1 MTAQRLSGEDRRNL
15 AEAAQR
21 EIMRYADDHYL
32 WHLHIHGV
40 ELDPMQVLKC
50 IEMDQNPYTIDTS
63 CRRTGK
69 TAVKT
74 MWELKFL
81 ATNGDQEL
89 GCVAPRLDQAK
100 TNITYMTDA
109 INRSEILSNFVLYK
123 SGRKQ
128 QSDEAFQF
136 YNRSKARAYGIM
148 SQVDGGDLTMAD
160 LEEVDDMPKDRL
172 YSNFL
177 LMLGSNRRLGA
188 DANAVNDPM
197 IRVTGV
203 FKGSDTLESL
213 IDSGEYHMLPLVN
226 VHLGVEMG
234 ILQPEFAKKMQKELP
249 REEYIRQLLCKRIA
263 GSGFIRYK
271 KWRAAVAAGL
281 QARLKPA
288 QPLPGGRYRK
298 RGNLVLGMDAAGH
311 GERPEASRWVVTIG
325 EQLGNFVC
333 PIYVKYWSSTADDPE
348 VARDI
353 AAIWEYFR
361 PDYGMGDAF
370 GVAVIAQVNDLL
382 YQRGIIDINRH
393 DFGESSASTWP
404 NWAFSPV
411 QFQGMQK
418 HQMATM
424 TRNIIHNGRM
434 ALPYI
439 PEIEKTDGEELKS
452 EDLEDWQRF
461 HKQVNN
467 ITAKAVPGLTFL
479 TYKMTDSKIG
489 DDGFDALIAMC
500 AGFARLLGTDT
511 TPQILIAGGSRPLA
525 PVSPH
530 EMHHESGDHLEKLGY
545 SHGLDTLSY

>member
-1 MTAQRLSGEDRRNL
+1 MTAQRMTGEERRNL
-15 AEAAQR
+15 AKAAEL
-21 EIMRYADDHYL
+21 EIMRYKDDHYM
-32 WHLHIHGV
+32 WHLHVHGV
-40 ELDPMQVLKC
+40 KLDPMQVIKC
-50 IEMDQNPYTIDTS
+50 EEMDANNYTIDTS

-69 TAVKT
+69 TAVKAL
-74 MWELKFL
+74 WQLKFL
-81 ATNGDQEL
+81 ACNGDQEL

-109 INRSEILSNFVLYK
+109 IGRSEILRNFVLYK
-123 SGRKQ
+123 NGRKQ
-128 QSDEAFQF
+128 LSDESFQF
-136 YNRSKARAYGIM
+136 FNRSKARAYGIM

-177 LMLGSNRRLGA
+177 LMLTGTRRLGA
-188 DANAVNDPM
+188 DINAKNDPM

-203 FKGSDTLESL
+203 FKGSDTLESM
-213 IDSGEYHMLPLVN
+213 IDSGEYHMLPLVDI
-226 VHLGVEMG
+226 HLGIAMG
-234 ILQPEFAKKMQKELP
+234 ILQPEFARKMQKELP
-249 REEYIRQLLCKRIA
+249 QEEYIRQLLCERIA
-263 GSGFIRYK
+263 GSGFIRFR
-271 KWRAAVAAGL
+271 KWRAAVAAGIE
-281 QARLKPA
+281 ARLKRA
-288 QPLPGGRYRK
+288 KPLPGGRYRK

-311 GERPEASRWVVTIG
+311 GERPEASKWVITIG
-325 EQLGNFVC
+325 EQLGNFIC

-370 GVAVIAQVNDLL
+370 GAAVIAQVNDLL

-393 DFGESSASTWP
+393 DFGDNSASTWP

-411 QFQGMQK
+411 QFQGMAK
-418 HQMATM
+418 HQMAT
-424 TRNIIHNGRM
+424 TLRNIVHNGRM

-439 PEIEKTDGEELKS
+439 PEIETNNGDDLGDDE
-452 EDLEDWQRF
+452 LEDWARF

-467 ITAKAVPGLTFL
+467 INAQAKPGLPFL

-500 AGFARLLGTDT
+500 AGFARLLGTDN
-511 TPQILIAGGSRPLA
+511 TPQILIAGGSRPIA
-525 PVSPH
+525 AHSPH
-530 EMHHESGDHLEKLGY
+530 ELQRESGDHLEKLGY